1 MQCNVFGES
10 NIKVVVPIETRWNSD
25 YLMIKM
31 ALRIRRSLTFISNI
45 IIGENKTQDNL
56 TEFNNEDW
64 DILELIVELLEPF
77 YQGNIIVM
85 CLWNFRK
92 LIIRSGGM

>member
-1 MQCNVFGES
+1 
-10 NIKVVVPIETRWNSD
+10 
-25 YLMIKM
+25 MIKM